1 MKALLRITMP
11 LVICALAATSVLAAV
26 PVRVNS
32 RNGTD
37 SIAQLWNLFGPTQ
50 VVTLKKG
57 TTTVNYKQQVVCPNQ
72 DETNAS
78 DPSNTLHDGACNGDS
93 TGTQYLYLFQLRS
106 SATNVTVQLSG
117 LAGFTPSTDPSNPT
131 YGVMLCDS
139 SNVNTLELCTTA
151 TQDQLPAITQS
162 SNAAH
167 TTATFVIPNFPKFPN
182 GLKHQGQGLTIFV
195 LTNQTAS
202 NPISLPVITLP

>member
-1 MKALLRITMP
+1 MKTIVRSVVVLSTCLLALP
-11 LVICALAATSVLAAV
+11 SFGAV
-26 PVRVNS
+26 PVRSNS

-50 VVTLKKG
+50 VVTMKKG

-78 DPSNTLHDGACNGDS
+78 DPTNLLHDGACNGDS

-117 LAGFTPSTDPSNPT
+117 LSGFTPNTSKDNPT

-139 SNVNTLELCTTA
+139 SNTNTLELCTTA
-151 TQDQLPAITQS
+151 TQDQLPAMTQS
-162 SNAAH
+162 ANPAG

-182 GLKHQGQGLTIFV
+182 GLKHQGQGLTLFV

-202 NPISLPVITLP
+202 NPISLPVITLQ